1 VVEDINNKDLII
13 QKAINQIWDILNL
26 VEVDGKEKIPLEVKS
41 FFEKYYDD
49 NVDYK
54 KIEPGLPLKDQKL
67 DEYTVDILTYLSNRY
82 LS

>member
-1 VVEDINNKDLII
+1 MLKKIILILI
-13 QKAINQIWDILNL
+13 AIIISLILFIFCNMYTA
-26 VEVDGKEKIPLEVKS
+26 IPSARLT
-41 FFEKYYDD
+41 
-49 NVDYK
+49 VDYK